1 MSPTTLS
8 RRRFLGPLLS
18 AATAAGA
25 ASFVLRRAHA
35 AGRDIPLPQGKVRVI
50 IDTDTNNEIDDQ
62 FALAYAL
69 LSPEKISVEAIYAG
83 PFVNSRARTA
93 AEGMEQSYE
102 EAHRVLGLL
111 GIEKRGHV
119 LRGSKSF
126 MQGPDRPVKSPAAED
141 LIERVMTSGGEN
153 LYVVALGAPTNVSS
167 ALVLEPKLTERVTV
181 VWLGA
186 RPYHFPTTDAYNLRQ
201 DMHATRVLFESGVKL
216 VNTPGPGMS
225 ENLRTTQ
232 NELEHFIKGKSKIAD
247 YLCRIFA
254 DYRKRR
260 QRDPSVVWS
269 KAIWDVVPIAW
280 LVNPDWVESV
290 MMPSPILTDQR
301 TWVHDPYRHQV
312 RVAIRIL
319 RDPIFSDLFKKLA
332 SAKA

>member
-1 MSPTTLS
+1 MI
-8 RRRFLGPLLS
+8 
-18 AATAAGA
+18 
-25 ASFVLRRAHA
+25 V
-35 AGRDIPLPQGKVRVI
+35 
-50 IDTDTNNEIDDQ
+50 DTDTNNEIDDQ

-181 VWLGA
+181 VWRSPQSQTRLAPQQQHGA
-186 RPYHFPTTDAYNLRQ
+186 LFTCGRQAHRPAYRCPRGFSGSMRPDPALAMANFRRRPQSRLRLKESADSLPTPSGLRN
-201 DMHATRVLFESGVKL
+201 AGAARV
-216 VNTPGPGMS
+216 
-225 ENLRTTQ
+225 
-232 NELEHFIKGKSKIAD
+232 SKRLLPRINRHYSVGDRDRAVAARRSIAG
-247 YLCRIFA
+247 A
-254 DYRKRR
+254 
-260 QRDPSVVWS
+260 
-269 KAIWDVVPIAW
+269 
-280 LVNPDWVESV
+280 
-290 MMPSPILTDQR
+290 
-301 TWVHDPYRHQV
+301 
-312 RVAIRIL
+312 
-319 RDPIFSDLFKKLA
+319 A
-332 SAKA
+332 STKN